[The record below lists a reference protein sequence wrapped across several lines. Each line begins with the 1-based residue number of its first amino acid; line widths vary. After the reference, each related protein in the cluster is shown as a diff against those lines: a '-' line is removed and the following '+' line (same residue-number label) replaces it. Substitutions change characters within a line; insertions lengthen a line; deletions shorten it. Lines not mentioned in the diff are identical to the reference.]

1 MIVKYVCTRTIG
13 KTFAGDP
20 PSFHIQVKCAL
31 TGRSTISSAPTKKGA
46 QISTSVYILT
56 AGKSK
61 STILTSS
68 RSSSVSMAL
77 TVRSLTVRITIA
89 IVTAKSNY
97 RHGSDTSQKLVSSR
111 ISRTFT

>member
-46 QISTSVYILT
+46 QISTNVLT
-56 AGKSK
+56 LMVGRSK
-61 STILTSS
+61 STILTSL
-68 RSSSVSMAL
+68 RSSSVSMAP
-77 TVRSLTVRITIA
+77 TARSHTVRITTA

-97 RHGSDTSQKLVSSR
+97 RLGSDTSQKLVSSR